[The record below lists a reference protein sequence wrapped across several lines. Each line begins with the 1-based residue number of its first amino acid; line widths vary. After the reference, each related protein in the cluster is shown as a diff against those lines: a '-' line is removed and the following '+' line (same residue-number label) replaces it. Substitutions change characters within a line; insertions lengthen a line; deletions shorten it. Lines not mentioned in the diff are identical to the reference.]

1 MNIDTMYLVRSPDA
15 TSFLD
20 TAQLDSGLNAF
31 LGDPKAIDANVA
43 PDVASAHMVLKDAAK
58 KVAALV
64 NDPTR
69 TETAKHAA
77 AKQLAEKVTAHL
89 EKSKTAIEQQAEKL
103 RQQSVV
109 QAELELGPKS
119 ERSGLQSEIRAW
131 IREQAK
137 DPGNIPA
144 IKAAAAD
151 NPDVA
156 SVLWHSPRFL
166 LGLAESTHE
175 AMRMEALQSRRPDL
189 YANLSNSVGLVKLA
203 AKYEAAIKK
212 VAPSFYNPELAAQA
226 SKRVEI

>member
-1 MNIDTMYLVRSPDA
+1 MQTDSMYLVRSPDA

-20 TAQLDSGLNAF
+20 TAQLDSGLSAI
-31 LGDPKAIDANVA
+31 LGDPKGIDAHVA
-43 PDVASAHMVLKDAAK
+43 PDVQSAHIVLKDAAK
-58 KVAALV
+58 KIAALV
-64 NDPTR
+64 SDPTR
-69 TETAKHAA
+69 TDVQRHHA
-77 AKQLAEKVTAHL
+77 AKQLAEKVVAHL
-89 EKSKTAIEQQAEKL
+89 EKSKAAIEQQAEKL
-103 RQQSVV
+103 RQQSIV

-119 ERSGLQSEIRAW
+119 ERAGLHSEIRAW

-175 AMRMEALQSRRPDL
+175 SMRMEALQARRPDL
-189 YANLSNSVGLVKLA
+189 YANLSNSVGLVKLVG
-203 AKYEAAIKK
+203 KYEAAIKK
-212 VAPSFYNPELAAQA
+212 VAPSFYTPSLAEQA